1 MKKRISKTICITLV
15 AVLCIVSVNAQ
26 NKNSSEGWVLS
37 WCAPTAYDFLGSSEP
52 TSDLWVAIR
61 FTPEDLA
68 EKGVNFGDKLTKIRF
83 IANNDDNRITSAD
96 IQIYIGGIDIHL
108 PGTLIYTQSVEPSSI
123 VNKNW
128 TEIDL
133 LVPIVIDISEEFWIG
148 YRLVSV
154 AVPGANHIAGY
165 DAGPAVWEKGNLGTT
180 IPADFD
186 HNWNLEGFVV
196 SNNPVL
202 CVPVNDLVSEKRSN
216 NCVLLSWSEP
226 ESSLPVEEYWVYRR
240 GEEEKRRKG
249 EKQKSRKA
257 EEEKSRKEFELV
269 GVTKGTTFLDED
281 LQVGEYEYYV
291 VAHYEMGCVADS
303 SNHVKVEIDLGVKG
317 VKELGGVIL
326 YPNPTTGELTID
338 NGQLTINN
346 VEIFDVYGRK
356 ILVPTLTVLRS
367 YNLTVLQPGIYF
379 VRVGFE
385 GGGSVKKVVKQ

>member
-52 TSDLWVAIR
+52 ISDLSAAIR

-83 IANNDDNRITSAD
+83 IANNDDNRITLAD
-96 IQIYIGGIDIHL
+96 VQIWKGGIDIHL

-154 AVPGANHIAGY
+154 AVSGANHIAGY
-165 DAGPAVWEKGNLGTT
+165 DAGPAVWDKGNLGTGT
-180 IPADFD
+180 PADFD
-186 HNWNLEGFVV
+186 HNWNLEGFIV
-196 SNNPVL
+196 SNNPAL
-202 CVPVNDLVSEKRSN
+202 CVPVNDLVFEKRSN

-226 ESSLPVEEYWVYRR
+226 ESSLPVIEYRIYRNEEFLT
-240 GEEEKRRKG
+240 
-249 EKQKSRKA
+249 SI
-257 EEEKSRKEFELV
+257 S
-269 GVTKGTTFLDED
+269 TTSFLDEN
-281 LQVGEYEYYV
+281 LEVGEYAYYV
-291 VAHYEMGCVADS
+291 VVHYEMGCVADS
-303 SNHVKVEIDLGVKG
+303 SNHVKIEIEVGIDEYLQPNFTIIPNPATNQITISSATPFHSVEIINFLGQTV
-317 VKELGGVIL
+317 VSQSA
-326 YPNPTTGELTID
+326 
-338 NGQLTINN
+338 NGNTATIN
-346 VEIFDVYGRK
+346 V
-356 ILVPTLTVLRS
+356 S
-367 YNLTVLQPGIYF
+367 NLNSGIYF
-379 VRVGFE
+379 VRVVFE
-385 GGGSVKKVVKQ
+385 GRGSVKKLVKQ